1 MNFTLCCS
9 RLLRNV
15 LVLMAGL
22 LPLLASADTLQR
34 IKDNNSFT
42 IGFVANYA
50 PFSEGNTQAASGYT
64 IELCQ
69 QIGERIKQQLDL
81 PELKLRYQP
90 VSIEEMLNSVQSA
103 QIDILCSPIDET
115 LQRRETVSFSL
126 PVIISG
132 LGVVLRRDAPAFLLE
147 RVRSGPGAD
156 TPLWRGN
163 VSQQLNKYSFAVLG
177 STNSADWAQQELR
190 RLGLKSTLLTA
201 GSSAEGIQMVVSGKA
216 NAFFDDRLVLLN
228 RIAQAPDGDQ
238 LLVPERLFAETPAA
252 LAIGRGDEDFRLL
265 VDRSISELLHSP
277 RGIALYQKYFGEP
290 SEQTLQLFRLYPKP

>member
-1 MNFTLCCS
+1 MKYSLFCS
-9 RLLRNV
+9 RLLRNG
-15 LVLMAGL
+15 LVLIIGL
-22 LPLLASADTLQR
+22 LPLMAAADTLQR
-34 IKDNNSFT
+34 IKDTNTFT

-50 PFSEGNTQAASGYT
+50 PFSDGNTQSASGYT

-69 QIGERIKQQLDL
+69 QIGERLKQQLDL
-81 PELKLRYQP
+81 PSLKLRYQP
-90 VSIEEMLNSVQSA
+90 VSIEDMLNAVKSA

-126 PVIISG
+126 PVMISG

-147 RVRSGPGAD
+147 RVRSGPGAG

-163 VSQQLNKYSFAVLG
+163 VSQQLNKFRFVVLG
-177 STNSADWAQQELR
+177 STNSEDWARQQLR
-190 RLGLKSTLLTA
+190 RMGLKSILLTVDT
-201 GSSAEGIQMVVSGKA
+201 SAEGIQMVSSGKA
-216 NAFFDDRLVLLN
+216 DAFFDDRLVLLN
-228 RIAQAPDGDQ
+228 RIAQAADGDQ

-277 RGIALYQKYFGEP
+277 QGIALYQKYFGEP
-290 SEQTLQLFRLYPKP
+290 SEQTRLLFRLYPKP